1 LELESK
7 SIRVSASLL
16 TPGPSGLMNEDGTLN
31 SPNKGVGG
39 YDRPWRKAMSKNP
52 LSYEMDNDT
61 LSKSPMVQAKGR

>member
-1 LELESK
+1 
-7 SIRVSASLL
+7 
-16 TPGPSGLMNEDGTLN
+16 MNEDGTLN